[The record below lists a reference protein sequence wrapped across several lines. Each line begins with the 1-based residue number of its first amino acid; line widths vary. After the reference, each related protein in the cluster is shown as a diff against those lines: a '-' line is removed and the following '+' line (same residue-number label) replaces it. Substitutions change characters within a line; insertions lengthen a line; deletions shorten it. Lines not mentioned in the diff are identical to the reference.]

1 MNHPCPHCGVLLA
14 LATPGDTTCGA
25 CGRAFTVLAEPGGSH
40 ICRRCGTVGKPQ
52 AGDWSGVVG
61 FLIQCA
67 LIVATLIAVFT
78 FWPLGLLLLV
88 ATIAFGLKRLR
99 NQHALCP
106 GCGARDLIPLGTP
119 AGQQLAHSFRV

>member
-1 MNHPCPHCGVLLA
+1 MNTTCPKCCTVLEVGRGGWVTCGVCQCEFSA
-14 LATPGDTTCGA
+14 VDAPA
-25 CGRAFTVLAEPGGSH
+25 GSH
-40 ICRRCGTVGKPQ
+40 ICRRCGTVGQPQ
-52 AGDWSGVVG
+52 AGDWSGGVG

-99 NQHALCP
+99 DQHALCP

-119 AGQQLAHSFRV
+119 AGQQLAHSFRA